1 MVPTKRTVRAQQRQ
15 AAHTKRIMKTRLPRR
30 HLLICTLL
38 SLGLLLAGCAS
49 QTQRNPED
57 PFEPFNR
64 KMFALN
70 EGLDRAVVKPAAR
83 GYETVTPYPVRLHIG
98 NFFNNLEDGWTVV
111 NNALQLRP
119 EAFLQSF
126 FRFSF
131 NTFWGMGGMVN
142 VADSMGFE
150 RQPQDL
156 GKTLGRWGVAPGP
169 YLVLPVWGPS
179 TLRDTAAMPAELHYD
194 LINQKVDHIPSR
206 NSLYTLE
213 LVDKRAKLLATGD
226 LLDEAALDK
235 YAFTRNAF
243 LQKRQSEIDDLHP
256 NKTHDEQRDDWGT
269 EQTSPA
275 NAATAP
281 NTAASAAA
289 AAILPKPEDA
299 NMNTPAATTPPAK
312 RPAPRR
318 RPRHG
323 RRAVRPAGAGG
334 RHDPDCAC
342 RIQRHDRR
350 RALGKPSQGA
360 CHRKRRFRSGPRPMR
375 QPCQPQRPSAPH
387 PRPSTAR

>member
-1 MVPTKRTVRAQQRQ
+1 MN
-15 AAHTKRIMKTRLPRR
+15 TRLPRR
-30 HLLICTLL
+30 LLICALL
-38 SLGLLLAGCAS
+38 SLGLLLTGCAS

-70 EGLDRAVVKPAAR
+70 EGLDRAVVKPAAQ
-83 GYETVTPYPVRLHIG
+83 GYEAVTPYPVRLHIG

-126 FRFSF
+126 FRFSV

-142 VADSMGFE
+142 VADSVGFE

-194 LINQKVDHIPSR
+194 LIDQKVDHIPSR

-213 LVDKRAKLLATGD
+213 LVDKRAKLLAAGD

-256 NKTHDEQRDDWGT
+256 NKTPDEQRDDWQT

-275 NAATAP
+275 DVATVPTMSQPKPVDASTSAPAAATPTSSANEVLKGALIEQSAP
-281 NTAASAAA
+281 LNAPSAAN
-289 AAILPKPEDA
+289 LS
-299 NMNTPAATTPPAK
+299 PAAVASLLAYHEKQTL
-312 RPAPRR
+312 
-318 RPRHG
+318 
-323 RRAVRPAGAGG
+323 
-334 RHDPDCAC
+334 
-342 RIQRHDRR
+342 QR
-350 RALGKPSQGA
+350 
-360 CHRKRRFRSGPRPMR
+360 
-375 QPCQPQRPSAPH
+375 
-387 PRPSTAR
+387 

>member
-1 MVPTKRTVRAQQRQ
+1 
-15 AAHTKRIMKTRLPRR
+15 MKTRLPRR

-299 NMNTPAATTPPAK
+299 NMNTPAATTPPANSK
-312 RPAPRR
+312 NET
-318 RPRHG
+318 
-323 RRAVRPAGAGG
+323 
-334 RHDPDCAC
+334 
-342 RIQRHDRR
+342 QKE
-350 RALGKPSQGA
+350 ALIEQSTPNA
-360 CHRKRRFRSGPRPMR
+360 
-375 QPCQPQRPSAPH
+375 PSAANLS
-387 PRPSTAR
+387 PSAVASLLAYHEKQALQR